1 MAQVGVDHY
10 LPLFGRDFLAATAGW
25 TAEERGHYITAL
37 IVQWE
42 QGSIPDPFDRLEIMS
57 PGIGRCW
64 VILEPK
70 FPVGQD
76 GRRRNAKLEEHRAKV
91 EALKLARAEAGRL
104 GNEARWGRR
113 PIANGSQTDRKAIAR
128 GIADFSQVGP
138 QAAAEADLVAPNPAE
153 SDSLCESR
161 QSGSQNDRKRI
172 ANGIAKGSPPTPNP
186 NREELHTHTQTAI
199 HHFGEPGWAADEWSR
214 FASAWNRT
222 ERAEPW
228 THLTA
233 PGGWVD
239 LAASPGWLDRAHA
252 ALAMLPGCAF
262 FDTPLPVTRFFAYV
276 DRILAR
282 EFRGAKA
289 ERGGKR
295 KPVGGNL

>member
-1 MAQVGVDHY
+1 MARESVDHY

-25 TAEERGHYITAL
+25 TAAERGHYTVFL

-42 QGSIPDPFDRLEIMS
+42 QGSIPDSLERLEIIS
-57 PGIGRCW
+57 PGIGSAW
-64 VILEPK
+64 QMLEPK
-70 FPVGQD
+70 FPVGDD
-76 GRRRNAKLEEHRAKV
+76 GRRRNLRLEEHRARCQS
-91 EALKLARAEAGRL
+91 LKLARTEAGRS
-104 GNEARWGRR
+104 GGKACQATRQQTSSK
-113 PIANGSQTDRKAIAR
+113 PQANG
-128 GIADFSQVGP
+128 V
-138 QAAAEADLVAPNPAE
+138 
-153 SDSLCESR
+153 
-161 QSGSQNDRKRI
+161 
-172 ANGIAKGSPPTPNP
+172 ANGVAKTKPPTPTP
-186 NREELHTHTQTAI
+186 NREELHTHTPGAI

-214 FASAWNRT
+214 FAATWNRT

-252 ALAMLPGCAF
+252 AMAMLPGCEF
-262 FDTPLPVTRFFAYV
+262 FDTPLPVTRFFEYV

>member
-1 MAQVGVDHY
+1 MARVSVDHY
-10 LPLFGRDFLAATAGW
+10 IPFFGRDFLASTAGW
-25 TAEERGHYITAL
+25 TAEERGHYVTAL

-42 QGSIPDPFDRLEIMS
+42 QGSIPDSLERLEIVS
-57 PGIGRCW
+57 PGIGRAW
-64 VILEPK
+64 EILEPK
-70 FPVGQD
+70 FPVCQD
-76 GRRRNAKLEEHRAKV
+76 GRRRNARMEEHRAKA
-91 EALKLARAEAGRL
+91 ESLKEARAEAGRI
-104 GNEARWGRR
+104 GGRSR
-113 PIANGSQTDRKAIAR
+113 QANGKQTASKT
-128 GIADFSQVGP
+128 Q
-138 QAAAEADLVAPNPAE
+138 
-153 SDSLCESR
+153 
-161 QSGSQNDRKRI
+161 
-172 ANGIAKGSPPTPNP
+172 ANGQANDLAKIKPPSPSPSSSL
-186 NREELHTHTQTAI
+186 REELHTHTQTAI

-214 FASAWNRT
+214 FAAAWNRT

-252 ALAMLPGCAF
+252 AMAMLPGCEF
-262 FDTPLPVTRFFAYV
+262 FDTPLPVTRFFEYV